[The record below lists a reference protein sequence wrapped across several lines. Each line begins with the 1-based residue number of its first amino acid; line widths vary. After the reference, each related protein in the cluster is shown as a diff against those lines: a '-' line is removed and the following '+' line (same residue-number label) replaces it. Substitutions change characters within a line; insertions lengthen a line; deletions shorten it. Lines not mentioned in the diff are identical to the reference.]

1 MKLTHEEAVDA
12 ILAAA
17 EKKAIKAAADDDLSL
32 AGAAAGMAAQVEQ
45 PTASV
50 ESIRALRAKNREAF
64 AADPG
69 GAALRLGGAVDQL
82 LGLIGLG

>member
-1 MKLTHEEAVDA
+1 MKITHEEAVDA

-17 EKKAIKAAADDDLSL
+17 ERKALKSAADDDLSL

-45 PTASV
+45 PTVSV

-64 AADPG
+64 AADPA
-69 GAALRLGGAVDQL
+69 GAALRFGGVVEQL
-82 LGLIGLG
+82 LGLIGLA